1 MRHTLKLAKK
11 GKVAFAVLALAV
23 LAGAAPFVWGR
34 SERILPGVSAGGESL
49 SGKNREETEEWIAG
63 KNEVLRQEQLV
74 LVRGDLEEKISFSDL
89 KVHYTEDNADRLL
102 FLGREGGLLREW
114 ADRWMILIRGKD
126 SALHA
131 EYEEDVLQKKID
143 GLEKKYGQSPH
154 NALPA
159 FHQDG
164 SVTFSAGRPYLK
176 IEKEK
181 LLSMLRERLSE
192 GKSGTVEIPVTE
204 EKFPDMTADEAK
216 QVNRILA
223 QYTTE
228 FYPEENRSHNIR
240 ISAEAISGC
249 YIKPGDMFSY
259 NQATGSRSKEKGY
272 KEAPVIVNGKL
283 EPGTGGGVCQVST
296 TLFNAVMLA
305 GLEVTSR
312 SSHFSPVSYVPEG
325 RDATVAEG
333 IIDFCFRNDLKHGV
347 YIYAVYVPGA
357 VTIYILG
364 NEEDV
369 PSFVSIR
376 EEKNETVPFREVVK
390 TDPSQKEEKKI
401 EEGAEGR
408 IVRISQNIQW
418 KDGRTWH
425 DTFDSD
431 YEPTDRV
438 ITYRKMPETAANEKK
453 ASDKKDA

>member
-1 MRHTLKLAKK
+1 ML
-11 GKVAFAVLALAV
+11 VLAALV
-23 LAGAAPFVWGR
+23 GGAPFLWGMPD
-34 SERILPGVSAGGESL
+34 RILPGVSAGGEIL
-49 SGKNREETEEWIAG
+49 SGKSREETEEWIDG
-63 KNEVLRQEQLV
+63 KNEALRQEQLV
-74 LVRGDLEEKISFSDL
+74 LVRGNLEEKISFSEL
-89 KVHYTEDNADRLL
+89 KVHYAEDNADRLFL
-102 FLGREGGLLREW
+102 LGREGGLFREW
-114 ADRWMILIRGKD
+114 ADRWMILLRGKNL
-126 SALHA
+126 ALHA
-131 EYEEDVLQKKID
+131 EYEEDVLQKKIA
-143 GLEKKYGQSPH
+143 GLEKKYGQPPH

-164 SVTFSAGRPYLK
+164 SVTFSAGKPYLK

-181 LLSMLRERLSE
+181 LLSLLQERLSE
-192 GKSGTVEIPVTE
+192 GKSGTVEIPVAE
-204 EKFPDMTADEAK
+204 EKFPDMTDDEAK

-376 EEKNETVPFREVVK
+376 EEKNETIPFREIVE
-390 TDPSQKEEKKI
+390 TDPLQKEEKKI
-401 EEGAEGR
+401 EEGSEGR
-408 IVRISQNIQW
+408 FVRISQNIRW

-431 YEPTDRV
+431 YEPVDRV
-438 ITYRKMPETAANEKK
+438 ITYRKMPGETANAEK
-453 ASDKKDA
+453 ASGKKEA

>member
-1 MRHTLKLAKK
+1 ML
-11 GKVAFAVLALAV
+11 VLAALV
-23 LAGAAPFVWGR
+23 GGAPFLWGMPD
-34 SERILPGVSAGGESL
+34 RILPGVSAGGEIL
-49 SGKNREETEEWIAG
+49 SGKSREETEEWIDE
-63 KNEVLRQEQLV
+63 KNEALRQEQLV
-74 LVRGDLEEKISFSDL
+74 LVRGNLEEKISFSEL
-89 KVHYTEDNADRLL
+89 KVHYAEDNADRLFL
-102 FLGREGGLLREW
+102 LGREGGLFREW
-114 ADRWMILIRGKD
+114 ADRWMILLRGKNL
-126 SALHA
+126 ALHA
-131 EYEEDVLQKKID
+131 EYEEDVLQKKIA
-143 GLEKKYGQSPH
+143 GLEKKYGQPPH

-164 SVTFSAGRPYLK
+164 SVTFSAGKPYLK

-181 LLSMLRERLSE
+181 LLSLLQERLSE
-192 GKSGTVEIPVTE
+192 GKSGTVEIPAAE
-204 EKFPDMTADEAK
+204 EKFPDMTDDEAK

-376 EEKNETVPFREVVK
+376 EEKNETILFREIVK
-390 TDPSQKEEKKI
+390 TDPLQKEEKKI
-401 EEGAEGR
+401 EEGSEGR
-408 IVRISQNIQW
+408 FVRISQNIRW

-431 YEPTDRV
+431 YEPVDRV
-438 ITYRKMPETAANEKK
+438 ITYRKMPGETANAEK
-453 ASDKKDA
+453 ASGKKEA

>member
-1 MRHTLKLAKK
+1 ML
-11 GKVAFAVLALAV
+11 VLAALV
-23 LAGAAPFVWGR
+23 GGAPFLWGMPD
-34 SERILPGVSAGGESL
+34 RILPGVSAGGEIL
-49 SGKNREETEEWIAG
+49 SGKSREETEEWIDG
-63 KNEVLRQEQLV
+63 KNEALRQEQLV
-74 LVRGDLEEKISFSDL
+74 LVRGNLEEKISFSEL
-89 KVHYTEDNADRLL
+89 KVHYAEDNADRLFL
-102 FLGREGGLLREW
+102 LGREGGLFREW
-114 ADRWMILIRGKD
+114 ADRWMILLRGKNL
-126 SALHA
+126 ALHA
-131 EYEEDVLQKKID
+131 EYEEDVLQKKIA
-143 GLEKKYGQSPH
+143 GLEKKYGQPPH

-164 SVTFSAGRPYLK
+164 SVTFSAGKPYLK

-181 LLSMLRERLSE
+181 LLSLLQERLSE
-192 GKSGTVEIPVTE
+192 GKSGTVEIPVAE
-204 EKFPDMTADEAK
+204 EKFPDMTDDEAK

-249 YIKPGDMFSY
+249 YIKPGDIFSY

-376 EEKNETVPFREVVK
+376 EEKNETIPFREIVK
-390 TDPSQKEEKKI
+390 TDPLQKEEKKI
-401 EEGAEGR
+401 EEGSEGR
-408 IVRISQNIQW
+408 FVRISQNIRW

-431 YEPTDRV
+431 YEPVDRV
-438 ITYRKMPETAANEKK
+438 ITYRKMPGETANAEK
-453 ASDKKDA
+453 ASGKKEA

>member
-1 MRHTLKLAKK
+1 ML
-11 GKVAFAVLALAV
+11 VLAALV
-23 LAGAAPFVWGR
+23 GGAPFLWGMPD
-34 SERILPGVSAGGESL
+34 RILPGVSAGGEIL
-49 SGKNREETEEWIAG
+49 SGKSREETEEWIDG
-63 KNEVLRQEQLV
+63 KNEALRQEQLI
-74 LVRGDLEEKISFSDL
+74 LVRGNLEEKISFSEL
-89 KVHYTEDNADRLL
+89 KVHYAEDNADRLFL
-102 FLGREGGLLREW
+102 LGREGGLFREW
-114 ADRWMILIRGKD
+114 ADRWMILLRGKNL
-126 SALHA
+126 ALHA
-131 EYEEDVLQKKID
+131 EYEEDVLQKKIA
-143 GLEKKYGQSPH
+143 GLEKKYGQPPH

-164 SVTFSAGRPYLK
+164 SVTFSAGKPYLK
-176 IEKEK
+176 MEREK
-181 LLSMLRERLSE
+181 LLSLLQEKLSE
-192 GKSGTVEIPVTE
+192 GKSGTVEIPVAE
-204 EKFPDMTADEAK
+204 EKFPDMTDDEAK

-249 YIKPGDMFSY
+249 YIKPGDIFSY

-376 EEKNETVPFREVVK
+376 EEKNETIPFREIVK
-390 TDPSQKEEKKI
+390 TDPLQKEEKKI
-401 EEGAEGR
+401 EEGSEGR
-408 IVRISQNIQW
+408 FVRISQNIRW

-431 YEPTDRV
+431 YEPVDRV
-438 ITYRKMPETAANEKK
+438 ITYRKMLGETANAEK
-453 ASDKKDA
+453 ASGKKEA

>member
-1 MRHTLKLAKK
+1 ML
-11 GKVAFAVLALAV
+11 VLAALV
-23 LAGAAPFVWGR
+23 GGAPFLWGMPD
-34 SERILPGVSAGGESL
+34 RILPGVSAGGEIL
-49 SGKNREETEEWIAG
+49 SGKSREEMEEWIDG
-63 KNEVLRQEQLV
+63 KNEALRQEQLV
-74 LVRGDLEEKISFSDL
+74 LVRGNLEEKISFSEL
-89 KVHYTEDNADRLL
+89 KVHYAEDNADRLFL
-102 FLGREGGLLREW
+102 LGREGGLFREW
-114 ADRWMILIRGKD
+114 ADRWMILLRGKNL
-126 SALHA
+126 ALHA
-131 EYEEDVLQKKID
+131 EYEEDVLQKKIA
-143 GLEKKYGQSPH
+143 GLEKKYGQPPH

-164 SVTFSAGRPYLK
+164 SVTFSAGKPYLK
-176 IEKEK
+176 MEKEK
-181 LLSMLRERLSE
+181 LLSLLRERLSE
-192 GKSGTVEIPVTE
+192 GKSGTVEIPVAE
-204 EKFPDMTADEAK
+204 EKFPDMTDDEAK

-376 EEKNETVPFREVVK
+376 EEKNETIPFREIVK
-390 TDPSQKEEKKI
+390 TDPLQKEEKKI
-401 EEGAEGR
+401 EEGSEGR
-408 IVRISQNIQW
+408 FVRISQNIRW

-431 YEPTDRV
+431 YEPVDRV
-438 ITYRKMPETAANEKK
+438 ITYRKMPGETANAEK
-453 ASDKKDA
+453 ASGKKEA

>member
-11 GKVAFAVLALAV
+11 RKAVCAVLV
-23 LAGAAPFVWGR
+23 LAALVGGAPFLWGMPDQ
-34 SERILPGVSAGGESL
+34 ILPGVSAGGEIL
-49 SGKNREETEEWIAG
+49 SGKSREETEEWIDG
-63 KNEVLRQEQLV
+63 KNEALRQEQLV
-74 LVRGDLEEKISFSDL
+74 LVRGNLEEKISFSEL
-89 KVHYTEDNADRLL
+89 KVHYAEDNADRLFL
-102 FLGREGGLLREW
+102 LGREGGLFREW
-114 ADRWMILIRGKD
+114 ADRWMILLRGKNL
-126 SALHA
+126 ALHA
-131 EYEEDVLQKKID
+131 EYEEDVLQKKIA
-143 GLEKKYGQSPH
+143 GLEKKYGQPPH

-164 SVTFSAGRPYLK
+164 SVTFSAGKPYLK

-181 LLSMLRERLSE
+181 LLSLLQERLSE
-192 GKSGTVEIPVTE
+192 GKSGTVEIPVAE
-204 EKFPDMTADEAK
+204 EKFPDMTDDEAK

-376 EEKNETVPFREVVK
+376 EEKNETIPFREIVK
-390 TDPSQKEEKKI
+390 TDPLQKEEKKI
-401 EEGAEGR
+401 EEGSEGR
-408 IVRISQNIQW
+408 FVRISQNIRW

-431 YEPTDRV
+431 YEPVDRV
-438 ITYRKMPETAANEKK
+438 ITYRKMPGETANAEK
-453 ASDKKDA
+453 ASGKKEA

>member
-1 MRHTLKLAKK
+1 ML
-11 GKVAFAVLALAV
+11 VLAALV
-23 LAGAAPFVWGR
+23 GGAPFLWGMPD
-34 SERILPGVSAGGESL
+34 RILPGVSAGGEIL
-49 SGKNREETEEWIAG
+49 SGKSREETEEWIDG
-63 KNEVLRQEQLV
+63 KNEALRQEQLV
-74 LVRGDLEEKISFSDL
+74 LVRGNLEEKISFSEM
-89 KVHYTEDNADRLL
+89 KVHYAEDNADRLFL
-102 FLGREGGLLREW
+102 LGREGGLFREW
-114 ADRWMILIRGKD
+114 ADRWMILLRGKD
-126 SALHA
+126 LALHA
-131 EYEEDVLQKKID
+131 EYEEDVLQKKIA
-143 GLEKKYGQSPH
+143 GLEKKYGQPPH

-164 SVTFSAGRPYLK
+164 SVTFSAGKPYLK

-181 LLSMLRERLSE
+181 LLSLLKERLSE
-192 GKSGTVEIPVTE
+192 GKSGTVEIPVAE
-204 EKFPDMTADEAK
+204 EKFPDMTDDEAK

-376 EEKNETVPFREVVK
+376 EEKNETIPFREIVK
-390 TDPSQKEEKKI
+390 TDPLQKEEKKI
-401 EEGAEGR
+401 EEGSEGR
-408 IVRISQNIQW
+408 FVRISQNIRW

-431 YEPTDRV
+431 YEPVDRV
-438 ITYRKMPETAANEKK
+438 ITYRKMPGETANAEK
-453 ASDKKDA
+453 ASGKKEA

>member
-1 MRHTLKLAKK
+1 ML
-11 GKVAFAVLALAV
+11 VLAALV
-23 LAGAAPFVWGR
+23 GGAPFLWGMPD
-34 SERILPGVSAGGESL
+34 RILPGVSAGGEIL
-49 SGKNREETEEWIAG
+49 SGKSREETEEWIDG
-63 KNEVLRQEQLV
+63 KNEALRQEQLV
-74 LVRGDLEEKISFSDL
+74 LVRGNLEEKISFSEL
-89 KVHYTEDNADRLL
+89 KVHYAEDNADRLFL
-102 FLGREGGLLREW
+102 LGREGGLFREW
-114 ADRWMILIRGKD
+114 ADRWMILLRGKNL
-126 SALHA
+126 ALHA
-131 EYEEDVLQKKID
+131 EYEEDVLQKKIA
-143 GLEKKYGQSPH
+143 GLEKKYGQPPH

-164 SVTFSAGRPYLK
+164 SVTFSAGKPYLK

-181 LLSMLRERLSE
+181 LLSLLQERLSE
-192 GKSGTVEIPVTE
+192 GKSGTVEIPVAE
-204 EKFPDMTADEAK
+204 EKFPDMTDDEAK

-376 EEKNETVPFREVVK
+376 EEKNETIPFREIVK
-390 TDPSQKEEKKI
+390 TDPLQKEEKKI
-401 EEGAEGR
+401 EEGSEGR
-408 IVRISQNIQW
+408 FVRISQNIRW

-431 YEPTDRV
+431 YEPVDRV
-438 ITYRKMPETAANEKK
+438 ITYRKMPGETANAEK
-453 ASDKKDA
+453 ASGKKEA

>member
-1 MRHTLKLAKK
+1 ML
-11 GKVAFAVLALAV
+11 VLAALV
-23 LAGAAPFVWGR
+23 GGAPFLWGMPD
-34 SERILPGVSAGGESL
+34 RILPGVSAGGEIL
-49 SGKNREETEEWIAG
+49 SGKSREETEEWIDG
-63 KNEVLRQEQLV
+63 KNEALRQEQLV
-74 LVRGDLEEKISFSDL
+74 LVRGNLEEKISFSEL
-89 KVHYTEDNADRLL
+89 KVHYVEDNADRLFL
-102 FLGREGGLLREW
+102 LGREGGLFREW
-114 ADRWMILIRGKD
+114 ADRWMILLRGKNL
-126 SALHA
+126 ALRA
-131 EYEEDVLQKKID
+131 EYEEDVLQKKIA
-143 GLEKKYGQSPH
+143 GLEKKYGQPPH

-164 SVTFSAGRPYLK
+164 SVTFSAGKPYLK

-181 LLSMLRERLSE
+181 LLSLLQERLSE
-192 GKSGTVEIPVTE
+192 GKSGTVEIPVAE
-204 EKFPDMTADEAK
+204 EKFPDMTDDEAK

-376 EEKNETVPFREVVK
+376 EEKNETIPFREIVK
-390 TDPSQKEEKKI
+390 TDPLQKEEKKI
-401 EEGAEGR
+401 EEGSEGR
-408 IVRISQNIQW
+408 FVRISQNIRW

-431 YEPTDRV
+431 YEPVDRV
-438 ITYRKMPETAANEKK
+438 ITYRKMPGETANAEK
-453 ASDKKDA
+453 ASGKKEA

>member
-1 MRHTLKLAKK
+1 ML
-11 GKVAFAVLALAV
+11 VLAALV
-23 LAGAAPFVWGR
+23 GGAPFLWGMPD
-34 SERILPGVSAGGESL
+34 RILPGVSAGGEIL
-49 SGKNREETEEWIAG
+49 SGKSREETEEWIDE
-63 KNEVLRQEQLV
+63 KNEALRQEQLV
-74 LVRGDLEEKISFSDL
+74 LVRGNLEEKISFSEL
-89 KVHYTEDNADRLL
+89 KVHYAEDNADRLFL
-102 FLGREGGLLREW
+102 LGREGGLFREW
-114 ADRWMILIRGKD
+114 ADRWMILLRGKNL
-126 SALHA
+126 ALHA
-131 EYEEDVLQKKID
+131 EYEEDVLQKKIA
-143 GLEKKYGQSPH
+143 GLEKKYGQPPH

-164 SVTFSAGRPYLK
+164 SVTFSAGKPYLK

-181 LLSMLRERLSE
+181 LLSLLQERLSE
-192 GKSGTVEIPVTE
+192 GKSGTVEIPAAE
-204 EKFPDMTADEAK
+204 EKFPDMADDEAK

-376 EEKNETVPFREVVK
+376 EEKNETIPFREIVK
-390 TDPSQKEEKKI
+390 TDPLQKEEKKI
-401 EEGAEGR
+401 EEGSEGR
-408 IVRISQNIQW
+408 FVRISQNIRW

-431 YEPTDRV
+431 YEPVDRV
-438 ITYRKMPETAANEKK
+438 ITYRKMPGETANAEK
-453 ASDKKDA
+453 ASGKKEA

>member
-1 MRHTLKLAKK
+1 ML
-11 GKVAFAVLALAV
+11 VLAALV
-23 LAGAAPFVWGR
+23 GGAPFLWGMPD
-34 SERILPGVSAGGESL
+34 RILPGVSAGGEIL
-49 SGKNREETEEWIAG
+49 SDKSREETEEWIDG
-63 KNEVLRQEQLV
+63 KNEALRQEQLV
-74 LVRGDLEEKISFSDL
+74 LVRGNLEEKISFSEL
-89 KVHYTEDNADRLL
+89 KVHYAEDNADRLFL
-102 FLGREGGLLREW
+102 LGREGGLFREW
-114 ADRWMILIRGKD
+114 ADRWMILLRGKNL
-126 SALHA
+126 ALHA
-131 EYEEDVLQKKID
+131 EYEEDVLQKKIA
-143 GLEKKYGQSPH
+143 GLEKKYGQPPH

-164 SVTFSAGRPYLK
+164 SVTFSAGKPYLK

-181 LLSMLRERLSE
+181 LLSLLQERLSE
-192 GKSGTVEIPVTE
+192 GKSGTVEIPVAE
-204 EKFPDMTADEAK
+204 EKFPDMTDDEAK

-376 EEKNETVPFREVVK
+376 EEKNETIPFREIVK
-390 TDPSQKEEKKI
+390 TDPLQKEEKKI
-401 EEGAEGR
+401 EEGSEGR
-408 IVRISQNIQW
+408 FVRISQNIRW

-431 YEPTDRV
+431 YEPVDRV
-438 ITYRKMPETAANEKK
+438 ITYRKMPGETANAEK
-453 ASDKKDA
+453 ASGKKEA

>member
-1 MRHTLKLAKK
+1 MKLAKK
-11 GKVAFAVLALAV
+11 RKAVCAVLV
-23 LAGAAPFVWGR
+23 LAALVGGAPFLWGMPD
-34 SERILPGVSAGGESL
+34 RILPGVSAGGEIL
-49 SGKNREETEEWIAG
+49 SGKSREETEEWIDE
-63 KNEVLRQEQLV
+63 KNEALRQEQLV
-74 LVRGDLEEKISFSDL
+74 LVRGNLEEKISFSEL
-89 KVHYTEDNADRLL
+89 KVHYAEDNADRLFL
-102 FLGREGGLLREW
+102 LGREGGLFREW
-114 ADRWMILIRGKD
+114 ADRWMILLRGKNL
-126 SALHA
+126 ALHA
-131 EYEEDVLQKKID
+131 EYEEDVLQKKIA
-143 GLEKKYGQSPH
+143 GLEKKYGQPPH

-164 SVTFSAGRPYLK
+164 SVTFSAGKPYLK

-181 LLSMLRERLSE
+181 LLSLLQERLSE
-192 GKSGTVEIPVTE
+192 GKSGTVEIPAAE
-204 EKFPDMTADEAK
+204 EKFPDMTDDEAK

-376 EEKNETVPFREVVK
+376 EEKNETIPFREIVK
-390 TDPSQKEEKKI
+390 TDPLQKEEKKI
-401 EEGAEGR
+401 EEGSEGR
-408 IVRISQNIQW
+408 FVRISQNIRW

-431 YEPTDRV
+431 YEPVDRV
-438 ITYRKMPETAANEKK
+438 ITYRKMPGETANAEK
-453 ASDKKDA
+453 ASGKKEA

>member
-1 MRHTLKLAKK
+1 ML
-11 GKVAFAVLALAV
+11 VLAALV
-23 LAGAAPFVWGR
+23 GGAPFLWGMPD
-34 SERILPGVSAGGESL
+34 RILPGVSAGGEIL
-49 SGKNREETEEWIAG
+49 SGKSREETEEWIDE
-63 KNEVLRQEQLV
+63 KNEALRQEQLV
-74 LVRGDLEEKISFSDL
+74 LVRGNLEEKISFSEL
-89 KVHYTEDNADRLL
+89 KVHYAEDNADRLFL
-102 FLGREGGLLREW
+102 LGREGGLFREW
-114 ADRWMILIRGKD
+114 ADRWMILLRGKNL
-126 SALHA
+126 ALHA
-131 EYEEDVLQKKID
+131 EYEEDVLQKKIA
-143 GLEKKYGQSPH
+143 GLEKKYGQPPH

-164 SVTFSAGRPYLK
+164 SVTFSAGKPYLK

-181 LLSMLRERLSE
+181 LLSLLQERLSE
-192 GKSGTVEIPVTE
+192 GKSGTVEIPAAE
-204 EKFPDMTADEAK
+204 EKFPDMTDDEAK

-376 EEKNETVPFREVVK
+376 EEKNETIPFREIVK
-390 TDPSQKEEKKI
+390 TDPLQKEEKKI
-401 EEGAEGR
+401 EEGSEGR
-408 IVRISQNIQW
+408 FVRISQNIRW

-431 YEPTDRV
+431 YEPVDRV
-438 ITYRKMPETAANEKK
+438 ITYRKMPGETANAEK
-453 ASDKKDA
+453 ASGKKEA

>member
-1 MRHTLKLAKK
+1 ML
-11 GKVAFAVLALAV
+11 VLAALV
-23 LAGAAPFVWGR
+23 GGAPFLWGMPDW
-34 SERILPGVSAGGESL
+34 ILPGVSAGGEIL
-49 SGKNREETEEWIAG
+49 SGKSREETEEWIDG
-63 KNEVLRQEQLV
+63 KNEALRQEQLV
-74 LVRGDLEEKISFSDL
+74 LVRGNLEEKISFSEM
-89 KVHYTEDNADRLL
+89 KVHYAEDNADRLFL
-102 FLGREGGLLREW
+102 LGREGGLFREW
-114 ADRWMILIRGKD
+114 ADRWMILLRGKD
-126 SALHA
+126 LALHA
-131 EYEEDVLQKKID
+131 EYEEDVLQKKIA
-143 GLEKKYGQSPH
+143 GLEKKYGQPPH

-164 SVTFSAGRPYLK
+164 SVTFSAGKPYLK

-181 LLSMLRERLSE
+181 LLSLLKERLSE
-192 GKSGTVEIPVTE
+192 GKSGTVEIPVAE
-204 EKFPDMTADEAK
+204 EKFPDMTDDEAK

-312 SSHFSPVSYVPEG
+312 SSHFSPVSYAPEG

-376 EEKNETVPFREVVK
+376 EEKNETIPFREIVK
-390 TDPSQKEEKKI
+390 TDPLQKEEKKI
-401 EEGAEGR
+401 EEGSEGR
-408 IVRISQNIQW
+408 FVRISQNIRW

-431 YEPTDRV
+431 YEPVDRV
-438 ITYRKMPETAANEKK
+438 ITYRKMPGETANAEK
-453 ASDKKDA
+453 ASGKKEA

>member
-1 MRHTLKLAKK
+1 ML
-11 GKVAFAVLALAV
+11 VLAALV
-23 LAGAAPFVWGR
+23 GGAPFLWGMPD
-34 SERILPGVSAGGESL
+34 RILPGVSAGGEIL
-49 SGKNREETEEWIAG
+49 SGKSREETEEWIDG
-63 KNEVLRQEQLV
+63 KNEALRQEQLV
-74 LVRGDLEEKISFSDL
+74 LVRGNLEEKISFSEL
-89 KVHYTEDNADRLL
+89 KVHYAEDNADRLFL
-102 FLGREGGLLREW
+102 LGREGGLFREW
-114 ADRWMILIRGKD
+114 ADRWMILLRGKNL
-126 SALHA
+126 ALHA
-131 EYEEDVLQKKID
+131 EYEEDVLQKKIA
-143 GLEKKYGQSPH
+143 GLEKKYGQPPH

-164 SVTFSAGRPYLK
+164 SVTFSAGKPYLK

-181 LLSMLRERLSE
+181 LLSLLQERLSE
-192 GKSGTVEIPVTE
+192 GKSGTVEIPVAE
-204 EKFPDMTADEAK
+204 EKFPDMTDDEAK

-259 NQATGSRSKEKGY
+259 NQATGSRSKGKGY

-376 EEKNETVPFREVVK
+376 EEKNETIPFREIVK
-390 TDPSQKEEKKI
+390 TDPLQKEEKKI
-401 EEGAEGR
+401 EEGSEGR
-408 IVRISQNIQW
+408 FVRISQNIRW

-431 YEPTDRV
+431 YEPVDRV
-438 ITYRKMPETAANEKK
+438 ITYRKMPGETANAEK
-453 ASDKKDA
+453 ASGKKEA

>member
-1 MRHTLKLAKK
+1 ML
-11 GKVAFAVLALAV
+11 VLAALV
-23 LAGAAPFVWGR
+23 GGAPFLWGMPD
-34 SERILPGVSAGGESL
+34 RILPGVSAGGEIL
-49 SGKNREETEEWIAG
+49 SGKSREEMEEWIDG
-63 KNEVLRQEQLV
+63 KNEALRQEQLV
-74 LVRGDLEEKISFSDL
+74 LVRGNLEEKISFSEL
-89 KVHYTEDNADRLL
+89 KVHYAEDNADRLFL
-102 FLGREGGLLREW
+102 LGREGGLFREW
-114 ADRWMILIRGKD
+114 ADRWMILLRGKNL
-126 SALHA
+126 ALHA
-131 EYEEDVLQKKID
+131 EYEEDVLQKKIA
-143 GLEKKYGQSPH
+143 GLEKKYGQPPH

-164 SVTFSAGRPYLK
+164 SVTFSAGKPYLK

-181 LLSMLRERLSE
+181 LLSLLQERLSE
-192 GKSGTVEIPVTE
+192 GKSGTVEIPVAE
-204 EKFPDMTADEAK
+204 EKFPDMTDDEAK

-376 EEKNETVPFREVVK
+376 EEKNETIPFREIVK
-390 TDPSQKEEKKI
+390 TDPLQKEEKKI
-401 EEGAEGR
+401 EEGSEGR
-408 IVRISQNIQW
+408 FVRISQNIRW

-431 YEPTDRV
+431 YEPVDRV
-438 ITYRKMPETAANEKK
+438 ITYRKMPGETANAEK
-453 ASDKKDA
+453 ASGKKEA

>member
-1 MRHTLKLAKK
+1 ML
-11 GKVAFAVLALAV
+11 VLAALV
-23 LAGAAPFVWGR
+23 GGAPFLWGMPDQ
-34 SERILPGVSAGGESL
+34 ILPGVSAGGEIL
-49 SGKNREETEEWIAG
+49 SGKSREETEEWIDG
-63 KNEVLRQEQLV
+63 KNEALRQEQLV
-74 LVRGDLEEKISFSDL
+74 LVRGNLEEKISFSEL
-89 KVHYTEDNADRLL
+89 KVHYAEDNADRLFL
-102 FLGREGGLLREW
+102 LGREGGLFREW
-114 ADRWMILIRGKD
+114 ADRWMILLRGKNL
-126 SALHA
+126 ALHA
-131 EYEEDVLQKKID
+131 EYEEDVLQKKIA
-143 GLEKKYGQSPH
+143 GLEKKYGQPPH

-164 SVTFSAGRPYLK
+164 SVTFSAGKPYLK

-181 LLSMLRERLSE
+181 LLSLLQERLSE
-192 GKSGTVEIPVTE
+192 GKSGTVEIPVAE
-204 EKFPDMTADEAK
+204 EKFPDMTDDEAK

-376 EEKNETVPFREVVK
+376 EEKNETIPFREIVK
-390 TDPSQKEEKKI
+390 TDPLQKEEKKI
-401 EEGAEGR
+401 EEGSEGR
-408 IVRISQNIQW
+408 FVRISQNIRW

-431 YEPTDRV
+431 YEPVDRV
-438 ITYRKMPETAANEKK
+438 ITYRKMPGETANAEK
-453 ASDKKDA
+453 ASGKKEA

>member
-1 MRHTLKLAKK
+1 ML
-11 GKVAFAVLALAV
+11 VLAALV
-23 LAGAAPFVWGR
+23 GGAPFLWGMPD
-34 SERILPGVSAGGESL
+34 RILPGVSAGGEIL
-49 SGKNREETEEWIAG
+49 SGKSREETEEWIDG
-63 KNEVLRQEQLV
+63 KNEALRQEQLV
-74 LVRGDLEEKISFSDL
+74 LVRGNLEEKISFSEL
-89 KVHYTEDNADRLL
+89 KVHYAEDNADRLFL
-102 FLGREGGLLREW
+102 LGREGGLFREW
-114 ADRWMILIRGKD
+114 ADRWMILLRGKNL
-126 SALHA
+126 ALHA
-131 EYEEDVLQKKID
+131 EYEEDVLQKKIA
-143 GLEKKYGQSPH
+143 GLKKKYGQPPH

-164 SVTFSAGRPYLK
+164 SVTFSAGKPYLK

-181 LLSMLRERLSE
+181 LFSLLQERLSE
-192 GKSGTVEIPVTE
+192 GKSGTVEIPVAE
-204 EKFPDMTADEAK
+204 EKFPDMTDDEAK

-376 EEKNETVPFREVVK
+376 EEKNETIPFREIVK
-390 TDPSQKEEKKI
+390 TDPLQKEEKKI
-401 EEGAEGR
+401 EEGSEGR
-408 IVRISQNIQW
+408 FVRISQNIRW

-431 YEPTDRV
+431 YEPVDRV
-438 ITYRKMPETAANEKK
+438 ITYRKMPGETANAEK
-453 ASDKKDA
+453 ASGKKEA

>member
-1 MRHTLKLAKK
+1 ML
-11 GKVAFAVLALAV
+11 VLAALV
-23 LAGAAPFVWGR
+23 GGAPFLWGMPD
-34 SERILPGVSAGGESL
+34 RILPGVSAGGEIL
-49 SGKNREETEEWIAG
+49 SGKSREETEAWIDG
-63 KNEVLRQEQLV
+63 KNEALRQEQLV
-74 LVRGDLEEKISFSDL
+74 LVRGNLEEKISFSEL
-89 KVHYTEDNADRLL
+89 KVHYAEDNADRLFL
-102 FLGREGGLLREW
+102 LGREGGLFREW
-114 ADRWMILIRGKD
+114 ADRWMILLRGKD
-126 SALHA
+126 LALHA
-131 EYEEDVLQKKID
+131 EYEEDVLQKKIA
-143 GLEKKYGQSPH
+143 GLEKKYGQPPH

-164 SVTFSAGRPYLK
+164 SVTFSAGKPYLK

-181 LLSMLRERLSE
+181 LLSLLKERLSE
-192 GKSGTVEIPVTE
+192 GKSGTVEIPVAE
-204 EKFPDMTADEAK
+204 EKFPDMTDDEAK

-228 FYPEENRSHNIR
+228 FYLEENRSHNIR

-376 EEKNETVPFREVVK
+376 EEKNETIPFREIVK
-390 TDPSQKEEKKI
+390 TDPLQKEEKKI
-401 EEGAEGR
+401 EEGSEGR
-408 IVRISQNIQW
+408 FVRISQNIRW

-431 YEPTDRV
+431 YEPVDRV
-438 ITYRKMPETAANEKK
+438 ITYRKMPGETANAEK
-453 ASDKKDA
+453 ASGKKEA

>member
-1 MRHTLKLAKK
+1 ML
-11 GKVAFAVLALAV
+11 VLAALV
-23 LAGAAPFVWGR
+23 GGAPFLWGMPDQ
-34 SERILPGVSAGGESL
+34 ILPGVSAGGEIL
-49 SGKNREETEEWIAG
+49 SGKSREETEEWIDG
-63 KNEVLRQEQLV
+63 KNEALRQEQLV
-74 LVRGDLEEKISFSDL
+74 LVRGNLEEKISFSEL
-89 KVHYTEDNADRLL
+89 KVHYAEDNADRLFL
-102 FLGREGGLLREW
+102 LGREGGLFREW
-114 ADRWMILIRGKD
+114 ADRWMILLRGKNL
-126 SALHA
+126 ALHA
-131 EYEEDVLQKKID
+131 EYEEDVLQKKIA
-143 GLEKKYGQSPH
+143 GLEKKYGQPPH

-164 SVTFSAGRPYLK
+164 SVTFSAGKPYLK

-181 LLSMLRERLSE
+181 LLSLLQERLSE
-192 GKSGTVEIPVTE
+192 GKSGTVEIPAAE
-204 EKFPDMTADEAK
+204 EKFPDMTDDEAK

-376 EEKNETVPFREVVK
+376 EEKNETIPFREIVK
-390 TDPSQKEEKKI
+390 TDPLQKEEKKI
-401 EEGAEGR
+401 EEGSEGR
-408 IVRISQNIQW
+408 FVRISQNIRW

-431 YEPTDRV
+431 YEPVDRV
-438 ITYRKMPETAANEKK
+438 ITYRKMPGETANAEK
-453 ASDKKDA
+453 ASGKKEA

>member
-1 MRHTLKLAKK
+1 ML
-11 GKVAFAVLALAV
+11 VFAALV
-23 LAGAAPFVWGR
+23 GGAPFLWGMPD
-34 SERILPGVSAGGESL
+34 RILPGVSAGGEIL
-49 SGKNREETEEWIAG
+49 SGKSREETEEWIDG
-63 KNEVLRQEQLV
+63 KNEALRQEQLV
-74 LVRGDLEEKISFSDL
+74 LVRGNLEEKISFSEL
-89 KVHYTEDNADRLL
+89 KVHYAEDNADRLFL
-102 FLGREGGLLREW
+102 LGREGGLFREW
-114 ADRWMILIRGKD
+114 ADRWMILLRGKNL
-126 SALHA
+126 ALHA
-131 EYEEDVLQKKID
+131 EYEEDVLQKKIA
-143 GLEKKYGQSPH
+143 GLEKKYGQPPH
-154 NALPA
+154 NALPT

-164 SVTFSAGRPYLK
+164 SVTFSAGKPYLK

-181 LLSMLRERLSE
+181 LLSLLQERLSE
-192 GKSGTVEIPVTE
+192 GKSGTVEIPVAE
-204 EKFPDMTADEAK
+204 EKFPDMTDDEAK

-376 EEKNETVPFREVVK
+376 EEKNETIPFREIVK
-390 TDPSQKEEKKI
+390 TDPLQKEEKKI
-401 EEGAEGR
+401 EEGSEGR
-408 IVRISQNIQW
+408 FVRISQNIRW

-431 YEPTDRV
+431 YEPVDRV
-438 ITYRKMPETAANEKK
+438 ITYRKMPGETANAEK
-453 ASDKKDA
+453 ASGKKEA

>member
-1 MRHTLKLAKK
+1 ML
-11 GKVAFAVLALAV
+11 VLAALV
-23 LAGAAPFVWGR
+23 GGAPFLWGMPD
-34 SERILPGVSAGGESL
+34 RILPGVSAGGEIL
-49 SGKNREETEEWIAG
+49 SGKSREETEAWIDG
-63 KNEVLRQEQLV
+63 KNEALRQEQLV
-74 LVRGDLEEKISFSDL
+74 LVRGNLEEKISFSEL
-89 KVHYTEDNADRLL
+89 KVHYAEDNADRLFL
-102 FLGREGGLLREW
+102 LGREGGLFREW
-114 ADRWMILIRGKD
+114 ADRWMILLRGKNL
-126 SALHA
+126 ALHA
-131 EYEEDVLQKKID
+131 EYEEDVLQKKIA
-143 GLEKKYGQSPH
+143 GLEKKYGQPPH

-164 SVTFSAGRPYLK
+164 SVTFSAGKPYLK

-181 LLSMLRERLSE
+181 LLSLLQERLSE
-192 GKSGTVEIPVTE
+192 GKSGTVEIPVAE
-204 EKFPDMTADEAK
+204 EKFPDMTDDEAK

-249 YIKPGDMFSY
+249 YIKPGDIFSY

-376 EEKNETVPFREVVK
+376 EEKNETIPFREIVK
-390 TDPSQKEEKKI
+390 TDPLQKEEKKI
-401 EEGAEGR
+401 EEGSEGR
-408 IVRISQNIQW
+408 FVRISQNIRW

-431 YEPTDRV
+431 YEPVDRV
-438 ITYRKMPETAANEKK
+438 ITYRKMPGETANAEK
-453 ASDKKDA
+453 ASGKKEA

>member
-1 MRHTLKLAKK
+1 ML
-11 GKVAFAVLALAV
+11 VLAALV
-23 LAGAAPFVWGR
+23 GGAPFLWGMPD
-34 SERILPGVSAGGESL
+34 RILPGVSAGGEIL
-49 SGKNREETEEWIAG
+49 SGKSREETEEWIDG
-63 KNEVLRQEQLV
+63 KNEALRQEQLV
-74 LVRGDLEEKISFSDL
+74 LVRGNLEEKISFSEL
-89 KVHYTEDNADRLL
+89 KVHYAEDNADRLFL
-102 FLGREGGLLREW
+102 LGREGGLFREW
-114 ADRWMILIRGKD
+114 ADRWMILLRGKD
-126 SALHA
+126 LALHA
-131 EYEEDVLQKKID
+131 EYEEDVLQKKIA
-143 GLEKKYGQSPH
+143 GLEKKYGQPPH

-164 SVTFSAGRPYLK
+164 SVTFSAGKPYLK

-181 LLSMLRERLSE
+181 LLSLLKERLSE
-192 GKSGTVEIPVTE
+192 GKSGTVEIPVAE
-204 EKFPDMTADEAK
+204 EKFPDMTDDEAK

-376 EEKNETVPFREVVK
+376 EEKNETIPFREIVK
-390 TDPSQKEEKKI
+390 TDPLQKEEKKI
-401 EEGAEGR
+401 EEGSEGR
-408 IVRISQNIQW
+408 FVRISQNIRW

-431 YEPTDRV
+431 YEPVDRV
-438 ITYRKMPETAANEKK
+438 ITYRKMPGETANAEK
-453 ASDKKDA
+453 ASGKKEA

>member
-1 MRHTLKLAKK
+1 ML
-11 GKVAFAVLALAV
+11 VLAALV
-23 LAGAAPFVWGR
+23 GGAPFLWGMPD
-34 SERILPGVSAGGESL
+34 RILPGVSAGGEIL
-49 SGKNREETEEWIAG
+49 SGKSREETEEWIDG
-63 KNEVLRQEQLV
+63 KNEALRQEQLV
-74 LVRGDLEEKISFSDL
+74 LVRGNLEEKISFSEL
-89 KVHYTEDNADRLL
+89 KVHYAEDNADRLFL
-102 FLGREGGLLREW
+102 LGREGGLFREW
-114 ADRWMILIRGKD
+114 ADRWMILLRGKNL
-126 SALHA
+126 ALHA
-131 EYEEDVLQKKID
+131 EYEEDVLQKKIA
-143 GLEKKYGQSPH
+143 GLEKKYGQPPH

-164 SVTFSAGRPYLK
+164 SVTFSAGKPYLK

-181 LLSMLRERLSE
+181 LLSLLQERLSE
-192 GKSGTVEIPVTE
+192 GKSGTVEIPVAE
-204 EKFPDMTADEAK
+204 EKFPDMTDDEAK

-376 EEKNETVPFREVVK
+376 EEKNETIPFREIVK
-390 TDPSQKEEKKI
+390 TDPLQKEEKKI
-401 EEGAEGR
+401 EEGSEGR
-408 IVRISQNIQW
+408 FVRISQNIRW

-431 YEPTDRV
+431 YEPVDRV
-438 ITYRKMPETAANEKK
+438 ITYRKVPGETANAEK
-453 ASDKKDA
+453 ASGKKEA

>member
-1 MRHTLKLAKK
+1 ML
-11 GKVAFAVLALAV
+11 VLAALV
-23 LAGAAPFVWGR
+23 GGAPFLWGMPD
-34 SERILPGVSAGGESL
+34 RILPGVSAGGEIL
-49 SGKNREETEEWIAG
+49 SGKSREETEEWIDG
-63 KNEVLRQEQLV
+63 KNEALRQEQLV
-74 LVRGDLEEKISFSDL
+74 LVRGNLEEKISFSEL
-89 KVHYTEDNADRLL
+89 KVHYAEDNADRLFL
-102 FLGREGGLLREW
+102 LGREGGLFREW
-114 ADRWMILIRGKD
+114 ADRWMILLRGKD
-126 SALHA
+126 LALHA
-131 EYEEDVLQKKID
+131 EYEEDVLQKKIA
-143 GLEKKYGQSPH
+143 GLEKKYGQPPH

-164 SVTFSAGRPYLK
+164 SVTFSAGKPYLK

-181 LLSMLRERLSE
+181 LLSLLQERLSE
-192 GKSGTVEIPVTE
+192 GKSGTVEIPVAE
-204 EKFPDMTADEAK
+204 EKFPDMTDDEAK

-376 EEKNETVPFREVVK
+376 EEKNETIPFREIVK
-390 TDPSQKEEKKI
+390 TDPLQKEEKKI
-401 EEGAEGR
+401 EEGSEGR
-408 IVRISQNIQW
+408 FVRISQNIRW

-431 YEPTDRV
+431 YEPVDRV
-438 ITYRKMPETAANEKK
+438 ITYRKMPGETANAEK
-453 ASDKKDA
+453 ASGKKEA

>member
-1 MRHTLKLAKK
+1 ML
-11 GKVAFAVLALAV
+11 VLAALV
-23 LAGAAPFVWGR
+23 GGAPFLWGMPNW
-34 SERILPGVSAGGESL
+34 ILPGVSAGGEIL
-49 SGKNREETEEWIAG
+49 SGKSREEAEEWIDE
-63 KNEVLRQEQLV
+63 KNEALRQEQLV
-74 LVRGDLEEKISFSDL
+74 LVRGNLEEKISFSEL
-89 KVHYTEDNADRLL
+89 KVHYAEDNADRLFL
-102 FLGREGGLLREW
+102 LGREGGLFREW
-114 ADRWMILIRGKD
+114 ADRWMILLRGKNL
-126 SALHA
+126 ALHA
-131 EYEEDVLQKKID
+131 EYEEDVLQKKIA
-143 GLEKKYGQSPH
+143 GLEKKYGQPPH

-164 SVTFSAGRPYLK
+164 SVTFSAGKPYLK

-181 LLSMLRERLSE
+181 LLSLLQERLSE
-192 GKSGTVEIPVTE
+192 GKSGTVEIPVAE
-204 EKFPDMTADEAK
+204 EKFPDMTDDEAK

-376 EEKNETVPFREVVK
+376 EEKNETIPFREIVK
-390 TDPSQKEEKKI
+390 TDPLQKEEKKI
-401 EEGAEGR
+401 EEGSEGR
-408 IVRISQNIQW
+408 FVRISQNIRW

-431 YEPTDRV
+431 YEPVDRV
-438 ITYRKMPETAANEKK
+438 ITYRKMPGETANAEK
-453 ASDKKDA
+453 ASGKKEA

>member
-1 MRHTLKLAKK
+1 ML
-11 GKVAFAVLALAV
+11 VLAALV
-23 LAGAAPFVWGR
+23 GGAPFLWGMPD
-34 SERILPGVSAGGESL
+34 RILPGVSAGGEIL
-49 SGKNREETEEWIAG
+49 SGKSREETEEWIDG
-63 KNEVLRQEQLV
+63 KNEALRQEQLV
-74 LVRGDLEEKISFSDL
+74 LVRGNLEEKISFSEL
-89 KVHYTEDNADRLL
+89 KVHYAEDNADRLFL
-102 FLGREGGLLREW
+102 LGREGGLFREW
-114 ADRWMILIRGKD
+114 ADRWMILLRGKNL
-126 SALHA
+126 ALHV
-131 EYEEDVLQKKID
+131 EYEEDVLQKKIA
-143 GLEKKYGQSPH
+143 GLEKKYGQPPH

-164 SVTFSAGRPYLK
+164 SVTFSAGKPYLK

-181 LLSMLRERLSE
+181 LLSLLQERLSE
-192 GKSGTVEIPVTE
+192 GKSGTVEIPVAE
-204 EKFPDMTADEAK
+204 EKFPDMTDDEAK

-249 YIKPGDMFSY
+249 YIKPGDIFSY

-376 EEKNETVPFREVVK
+376 EEKNETIPFREIVK
-390 TDPSQKEEKKI
+390 TDPLQKEEKKI
-401 EEGAEGR
+401 EEGSEGR
-408 IVRISQNIQW
+408 FVRISQNIRW

-431 YEPTDRV
+431 YEPVDRV
-438 ITYRKMPETAANEKK
+438 ITYRKMPGETANAEK
-453 ASDKKDA
+453 ASGKKEA